1 VLATFVIFLR
11 EGIEAS
17 LIVSILLTY
26 LSKTGQERYRRDVFI
41 GVAVAILLTIVGG
54 SILYLSVSAYSGSR
68 FQTIFET
75 FTFIIAAVFL
85 TMMTIWMQ
93 RHAKEMRG
101 DLTKQSENA
110 ITKGGRFSMGLL
122 AFQSVGREG
131 LETMVFT
138 LAILFTNAHQSAT
151 PLQNR
156 FLLLGG
162 LLGLAVAIGIAY
174 AMFKLGAKINLGLF
188 FKVLGSFLILCAA
201 GLIADAVE
209 NLQSLGWV
217 SAGRHILWNSS
228 SIINEHS
235 NLGDVLHQFVGYA
248 QRPTIL
254 QAVIYSLYLVGCV
267 VAFRLFGQS
276 SKKAKTA

>member
-1 VLATFVIFLR
+1 MLATFIIFLR

-17 LIVSILLTY
+17 LIISILLTY
-26 LSKTGQERYRRDVFI
+26 LGKTGQERYRRDVFI
-41 GVAVAILLTIVGG
+41 GVASAIALTIVGG
-54 SILYLSVSAYSGSR
+54 SILYLSVSTYSGSR

-75 FTFIIAAVFL
+75 MSFFVAAVFL

-93 RHAKEMRG
+93 RHARG
-101 DLTKQSENA
+101 LRGELTQQSEVA

-138 LAILFTNAHQSAT
+138 LAILFANSHQAAT

-162 LLGLAVAIGIAY
+162 VLGLAVAIGLAY
-174 AMFKLGAKINLGLF
+174 AMFKLGTKINLGLF
-188 FKVLGSFLILCAA
+188 FKVLGTFLILCAA

-209 NLQSLGWV
+209 NLQRLGWV
-217 SAGRHILWNSS
+217 SIGNHALWNTSG
-228 SIINEHS
+228 IISEHS
-235 NLGDVLHQFVGYA
+235 NLGDVLHQLLGYA
-248 QRPTIL
+248 ERPTVL
-254 QAVIYSLYLVGCV
+254 QAIIYSLYLVACV
-267 VAFRLFGQS
+267 VAYRRFAVVR
-276 SKKAKTA
+276 KATKSA

>member
-1 VLATFVIFLR
+1 MLATFIIFLR

-17 LIVSILLTY
+17 LIISILLTY
-26 LSKTGQERYRRDVFI
+26 LGKTGQERYRRDVFI
-41 GVAVAILLTIVGG
+41 GVASAIALTIVGG
-54 SILYLSVSAYSGSR
+54 SILYLSVSTYSGSR

-75 FTFIIAAVFL
+75 MTFFVAAVFL

-93 RHAKEMRG
+93 RHARG
-101 DLTKQSENA
+101 LRGELTQQSEVA

-138 LAILFTNAHQSAT
+138 LAILVANSHQAAT

-162 LLGLAVAIGIAY
+162 VLGLAVAIGLAY
-174 AMFKLGAKINLGLF
+174 AMFKLGTKINLGLF
-188 FKVLGSFLILCAA
+188 FKVLGTFLILCAA

-209 NLQSLGWV
+209 NLQRLGWV
-217 SAGRHILWNSS
+217 SIGNHALWNTSG
-228 SIINEHS
+228 IISEHS
-235 NLGDVLHQFVGYA
+235 NLGDVLHQLLGYA
-248 QRPTIL
+248 ERPTVL
-254 QAVIYSLYLVGCV
+254 QAIIYSLYLVACV
-267 VAFRLFGQS
+267 VAYRRFAVVR
-276 SKKAKTA
+276 KATKSA

>member
-188 FKVLGSFLILCAA
+188 FKVLGSFLVLCAA

>member
-1 VLATFVIFLR
+1 MLATFIIFLR

-17 LIVSILLTY
+17 LIISILLTY
-26 LSKTGQERYRRDVFI
+26 LGKTGQERYRRDVFI
-41 GVAVAILLTIVGG
+41 GVASAIALTIVGG
-54 SILYLSVSAYSGSR
+54 SILYLSVSTYSGSR

-75 FTFIIAAVFL
+75 MTFFVAAVFL

-93 RHAKEMRG
+93 RHARG
-101 DLTKQSENA
+101 LRGELTQQSEVA

-138 LAILFTNAHQSAT
+138 LAILFANSHQAAT

-162 LLGLAVAIGIAY
+162 VLGLAVAIGLAY
-174 AMFKLGAKINLGLF
+174 AMFKLGTKINLGLF
-188 FKVLGSFLILCAA
+188 FKVLGTFLILCAA

-209 NLQSLGWV
+209 NLQRLGWV
-217 SAGRHILWNSS
+217 SIGNHALWNTSG
-228 SIINEHS
+228 IISENS
-235 NLGDVLHQFVGYA
+235 NLGDVLHQLLGYA
-248 QRPTIL
+248 ERPTVL
-254 QAVIYSLYLVGCV
+254 QAIIYSLYLVTCV
-267 VAFRLFGQS
+267 VAYRRFAVVR
-276 SKKAKTA
+276 KATKSA

>member
-1 VLATFVIFLR
+1 MLATFIIFLR

-17 LIVSILLTY
+17 LIISILLTY
-26 LSKTGQERYRRDVFI
+26 LGKTGQERYRRDVFI
-41 GVAVAILLTIVGG
+41 GVASAIALTIVGG
-54 SILYLSVSAYSGSR
+54 SILYLSVSTYSGSR

-75 FTFIIAAVFL
+75 MTFFVAAVFL

-93 RHAKEMRG
+93 RHARG
-101 DLTKQSENA
+101 LRGELTQQSEVA

-138 LAILFTNAHQSAT
+138 LAILFANSHQAAT

-162 LLGLAVAIGIAY
+162 VLGLAVAIGLAY
-174 AMFKLGAKINLGLF
+174 AMFKLGTKINLGLF
-188 FKVLGSFLILCAA
+188 FKVLGTFLILCAA

-209 NLQSLGWV
+209 NLQRLGWV
-217 SAGRHILWNSS
+217 SIGNHALWNTSG
-228 SIINEHS
+228 IISENS
-235 NLGDVLHQFVGYA
+235 NLGDVLHQLLGYA
-248 QRPTIL
+248 ERPTVL
-254 QAVIYSLYLVGCV
+254 QAIIYSLYLVACV
-267 VAFRLFGQS
+267 VAYRRFAVVR
-276 SKKAKTA
+276 KATKSA

>member
-1 VLATFVIFLR
+1 MLATFIIFLR

-17 LIVSILLTY
+17 LIISILLTY
-26 LSKTGQERYRRDVFI
+26 LGKTGQERYRRDVFI
-41 GVAVAILLTIVGG
+41 GVASAIALTIVGG
-54 SILYLSVSAYSGSR
+54 SILYLSVSTYSGSR

-75 FTFIIAAVFL
+75 MTFFVAAVFL

-93 RHAKEMRG
+93 RHARG
-101 DLTKQSENA
+101 LRGELTQQSEVA

-138 LAILFTNAHQSAT
+138 LAILFANSHQAAT

-162 LLGLAVAIGIAY
+162 VLGLAVAIGLAY
-174 AMFKLGAKINLGLF
+174 AMFKLGTKINLGLF
-188 FKVLGSFLILCAA
+188 FKVLGTFLILCAA

-209 NLQSLGWV
+209 NLQRLGWV
-217 SAGRHILWNSS
+217 SIGNHALWNTSG
-228 SIINEHS
+228 IISEHS
-235 NLGDVLHQFVGYA
+235 NLGDVLHQLLGYA
-248 QRPTIL
+248 ERPTVL
-254 QAVIYSLYLVGCV
+254 QAIIYSLYLVACV
-267 VAFRLFGQS
+267 VAYRRFAVVR
-276 SKKAKTA
+276 KATKSA

>member
-1 VLATFVIFLR
+1 MLATFIIFLR

-17 LIVSILLTY
+17 LIISILLTY
-26 LSKTGQERYRRDVFI
+26 LGKTGQERYRRDVFI
-41 GVAVAILLTIVGG
+41 GVASAIALTIVGG
-54 SILYLSVSAYSGSR
+54 SILYLSVSTYSGSR

-75 FTFIIAAVFL
+75 MTFFVAAVFL

-93 RHAKEMRG
+93 RHARG
-101 DLTKQSENA
+101 LRGELTQQSEVA

-138 LAILFTNAHQSAT
+138 LAILFANSHQAAT

-162 LLGLAVAIGIAY
+162 VLGLAVAIGLAY
-174 AMFKLGAKINLGLF
+174 AMFKLGTKINLGLF
-188 FKVLGSFLILCAA
+188 FKVLGTFLILCAA

-209 NLQSLGWV
+209 NLQRLGWV
-217 SAGRHILWNSS
+217 SIGNHALWNTSG
-228 SIINEHS
+228 IISEHP
-235 NLGDVLHQFVGYA
+235 NLGDVLHQLLGYA
-248 QRPTIL
+248 ERPTVL
-254 QAVIYSLYLVGCV
+254 QAIIYSLYLVACV
-267 VAFRLFGQS
+267 VAYRRFAVVR
-276 SKKAKTA
+276 KATKSA

>member
-1 VLATFVIFLR
+1 MLATFVIFLR

-17 LIVSILLTY
+17 LIISILLTY
-26 LSKTGQERYRRDVFI
+26 LGKTGQERYRRDVFI

-54 SILYLSVSAYSGSR
+54 SILYLSVSTYSGSR

-188 FKVLGSFLILCAA
+188 FKVLGSFLVLCAA
-201 GLIADAVE
+201 GLIVDAVE

-254 QAVIYSLYLVGCV
+254 QAVIYSLYLWGCV

>member
-1 VLATFVIFLR
+1 MLATFIIFLR

-17 LIVSILLTY
+17 LIISILLTY
-26 LSKTGQERYRRDVFI
+26 LGKTGQERYRRDVFI
-41 GVAVAILLTIVGG
+41 GVASAIALTIVGG
-54 SILYLSVSAYSGSR
+54 SILYLSVSTYSGSR

-75 FTFIIAAVFL
+75 MTFFVAAVFL

-93 RHAKEMRG
+93 RHARG
-101 DLTKQSENA
+101 LRGELTQQSEVA

-138 LAILFTNAHQSAT
+138 LAILFANSHQAAT

-162 LLGLAVAIGIAY
+162 VLGLAVAIGLAY
-174 AMFKLGAKINLGLF
+174 AMFKLGTKINLGLF
-188 FKVLGSFLILCAA
+188 FKVLGTFLILCAA

-209 NLQSLGWV
+209 NLQRLGWV
-217 SAGRHILWNSS
+217 SIGNHALWNTSG
-228 SIINEHS
+228 IISENS
-235 NLGDVLHQFVGYA
+235 NLGDVLHQLLGYA
-248 QRPTIL
+248 ERPTVL
-254 QAVIYSLYLVGCV
+254 QAFIYSLYLVTCV
-267 VAFRLFGQS
+267 VAYRRFAVVR
-276 SKKAKTA
+276 KATKSA